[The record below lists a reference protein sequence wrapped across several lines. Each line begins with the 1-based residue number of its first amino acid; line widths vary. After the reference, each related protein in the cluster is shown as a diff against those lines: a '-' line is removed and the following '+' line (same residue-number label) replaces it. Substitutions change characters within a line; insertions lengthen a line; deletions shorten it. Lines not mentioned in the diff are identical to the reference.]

1 MYYSKFE
8 QEPSAFIKVLTKWSL
23 TRTQTQ
29 WKKALCRNS
38 KSGRGL
44 LRELFSSEFKRQV
57 KWGFTMPVVT
67 RDGRFRE
74 WPQEEL

>member
-8 QEPSAFIKVLTKWSL
+8 QEPNAFIKVLTKWSL
-23 TRTQTQ
+23 TRTQTR

-44 LRELFSSEFKRQV
+44 LHELFSTEFKRQV
-57 KWGFTMPVVT
+57 KWGFTMLVVT

-74 WPQEEL
+74 WPQGEL